1 MGILAD
7 AARIAKPLA
16 AAYAAHDGGGKSPG
30 DQRRALL
37 DVQLEVCPD
46 ARRIEEAPPCPDRL
60 RIKAPLFQSRL
71 EALAI
76 VGSWNREAG
85 GIEESERPPPSPKS
99 GVETS
104 GLPGPGRPHR
114 ND

>member
-30 DQRRALL
+30 DQRRTLL

-46 ARRIEEAPPCPDRL
+46 ARRIEEAPPYPDRL

-85 GIEESERPPPSPKS
+85 GGGGARSRPPRPRS
-99 GVETS
+99 G
-104 GLPGPGRPHR
+104 GR
-114 ND
+114 